1 MRNVKRDLALPA
13 KKRWRAPD
21 GARRF
26 LHKAVKIDISP
37 CHGPGGAPPKVC
49 ASKVSR
55 GKGAAAQVSTPAAFL
70 QKSRRKRCTACGGV
84 VGLAGFEPT
93 DAGVKVPCLTAWRQ
107 PSLFIEK
114 SELFRVRFPCN
125 VGWLVGLEPTASRA
139 TIWRASQ
146 LRHSHHILV
155 RPEGLEPPAHCL
167 EGSCSIHLSYGR
179 LKVQVSAKRCLNII
193 LCKGAKVKALQK
205 VFPSGLWP
213 CHKEYAILVANQRLR
228 RGFSPGP
235 ERKF

>member
-1 MRNVKRDLALPA
+1 MSRGNFVHRA
-13 KKRWRAPD
+13 KK
-21 GARRF
+21 
-26 LHKAVKIDISP
+26 
-37 CHGPGGAPPKVC
+37 
-49 ASKVSR
+49 
-55 GKGAAAQVSTPAAFL
+55 TPAGPF
-70 QKSRRKRCTACGGV
+70 SEP
-84 VGLAGFEPT
+84 AGFGWVGGIRTHGCGSQSP
-93 DAGVKVPCLTAWRQ
+93 VPYRLATTQ
-107 PSLFIEK
+107 LVYEK
-114 SELFRVRFPCN
+114 SELSRVRFPCN

>member
-1 MRNVKRDLALPA
+1 M
-13 KKRWRAPD
+13 

-26 LHKAVKIDISP
+26 LHRAVKIDISP
-37 CHGPGGAPPKVC
+37 CHGPGGAPTEVC

-55 GKGAAAQVSTPAAFL
+55 GKGAAAQVSAPAAFL
-70 QKSRRKRCTACGGV
+70 QKKPPRTICRPRRRG
-84 VGLAGFEPT
+84 
-93 DAGVKVPCLTAWRQ
+93 R
-107 PSLFIEK
+107 
-114 SELFRVRFPCN
+114 ELFRVRFPCN

-179 LKVQVSAKRCLNII
+179 LVVLPWETLLKYNTIPPPYCQQV
-193 LCKGAKVKALQK
+193 
-205 VFPSGLWP
+205 F
-213 CHKEYAILVANQRLR
+213 
-228 RGFSPGP
+228 
-235 ERKF
+235 